1 MNSSYILIWMMLII
15 IIINNSKN
23 RKRRVVNN
31 IKKKRG
37 IKMSEELSRQFID
50 KVCVVSCN
58 EDSFS
63 GGRQGKV
70 TSIVDKWLTI
80 DEGKGSTRIINLEY
94 VSSIQ
99 ILPEK
104 YQK

>member
-1 MNSSYILIWMMLII
+1 MN
-15 IIINNSKN
+15 
-23 RKRRVVNN
+23 
-31 IKKKRG
+31 
-37 IKMSEELSRQFID
+37 EELAKTFID
-50 KVCVVSCN
+50 KTCVVYCN
-58 EDSFS
+58 EESLS

-70 TSIVDKWLTI
+70 VEIVDKWLKL
-80 DEGKGSTRIINLEY
+80 DEGKTGIRLVNLEY

>member
-1 MNSSYILIWMMLII
+1 
-15 IIINNSKN
+15 
-23 RKRRVVNN
+23 
-31 IKKKRG
+31 
-37 IKMSEELSRQFID
+37 MSEELAKTFID
-50 KVCVVSCN
+50 KTCVVSCN

-70 TSIVDKWLTI
+70 VEIVDKWLKL
-80 DEGKGSTRIINLEY
+80 DEGKAGIRLINLEY

>member
-1 MNSSYILIWMMLII
+1 MNSSYLVIWMMIMI
-15 IIINNSKN
+15 IIINNSKK
-23 RKRRVVNN
+23 RKRRIINN

-58 EDSFS
+58 EESFS

-70 TSIVDKWLTI
+70 MSIVDKWLTL
-80 DEGKGSTRIINLEY
+80 DEGRGSTRIINLEY

>member
-1 MNSSYILIWMMLII
+1 MNSSYLVIWMMIMI
-15 IIINNSKN
+15 IIINNSKK
-23 RKRRVVNN
+23 RKRLVINN
-31 IKKKRG
+31 IKRKRG

-58 EDSFS
+58 EESFS
-63 GGRQGKV
+63 GGRQGRVK
-70 TSIVDKWLTI
+70 SIDDKWLTLE
-80 DEGKGSTRIINLEY
+80 EGKGSTRIINLEY